1 MLQESEPTPE
11 QQYQPTET
19 RRWQVGDLINH
30 REYGRCLLIMADCW
44 PTCVRFISE
53 NGQLFDMAHP
63 HEFSRSA
70 VRHNTGLQ
78 YIYSDQGNAERD
90 FKNGLFTPYFEI
102 L

>member
-11 QQYQPTET
+11 QQYQRTEP
-19 RRWQVGDLINH
+19 RIWQVGDLINH

-44 PTCVRFISE
+44 PTWVRFISE
-53 NGQLFDMAHP
+53 GGQIFDMSEP
-63 HEFSRSA
+63 HGFS
-70 VRHNTGLQ
+70 HNTELQ
-78 YIYSDQGNAERD
+78 YTYSDQGTAEGD